1 VTATGL
7 ELAGIT
13 TRFGPLTLVD
23 DVSLSVIPGK
33 TLAVVGESGCGKTM
47 TFLSALGLA
56 PPPGR
61 MVAGHVFFEG
71 QDLAGLERERLR
83 AIRGSRVSMVFQ
95 DPLTALNPVFTI
107 GEQILEVIRAH
118 LPISR
123 RAARAMALDVLARVQ
138 IPDPAARFDSYPHQ
152 LSGGMR
158 QRALIAM
165 AIVLGPSILIADEPT
180 TALDVTVQAQILDL
194 LDGLRRERGMGL
206 VLITHDLG
214 LVAKYAHNVAVM
226 YAGRVV
232 ERGTVEQIFAAVGHP
247 YTRALLRS
255 VPRLDAK
262 IEDDLPVIGGQPP
275 LPGDLPEG
283 CAFEPRCPTS
293 HGRNDCR
300 SIRPA
305 LLPAGDHLA
314 ACHHRDEVF

>member
-1 VTATGL
+1 MKQAGL
-7 ELAGIT
+7 ELVGIT
-13 TRFGPLTLVD
+13 TRFGSATLVD
-23 DVSLSVIPGK
+23 DVSLRVIAGK

-47 TFLSALGLA
+47 TFLSALA
-56 PPPGR
+56 MVPPPGR
-61 MVAGHVFFEG
+61 MVAGKILFEG
-71 QDLAGLERERLR
+71 QDLAALPAEKLR
-83 AIRGSRVSMVFQ
+83 AIRGSRVAMVFQ

-118 LPISR
+118 RRIGR
-123 RAARAMALDVLARVQ
+123 RAAREMALDVLARVQ
-138 IPDPAARFDSYPHQ
+138 IPDPAARLGSYPHQ

-194 LDGLRRERGMGL
+194 LDGLRRQSGMGL

-214 LVAKYAHNVAVM
+214 LVAKYADRVAVM

-232 ERGTVEQIFAAVGHP
+232 ESGTVEQIFGAVRHP

-255 VPRLDAK
+255 VPRLDSNV
-262 IEDDLPVIGGQPP
+262 ELDLPVISGQPP
-275 LPGDLPEG
+275 SPGEFPEG
-283 CAFEPRCPTS
+283 CAFAPRCPTS
-293 HGRNDCR
+293 RGRADCR
-300 SIRPA
+300 TIRPV